1 LNARPHIGDG
11 VIRRFGG
18 GAVRSKK
25 IPEEDQ
31 LHGQNGIRVSFSATA
46 KLIGSDVSRDNY
58 GPSNPSKVTACGLL
72 LYKAGTRPA
81 A

>member
-1 LNARPHIGDG
+1 M
-11 VIRRFGG
+11 IRRFGG

-25 IPEEDQ
+25 ILE
-31 LHGQNGIRVSFSATA
+31 NGIQVSFSATA

-58 GPSNPSKVTACGLL
+58 GPSKVTACGLL